1 MTEDARF
8 EDGGDKP
15 LRLKALDVEDLPV
28 IASLIQDAVFPASEM
43 TWDRRTRRFAVLLN
57 RFRWEDR
64 AAAEQRGRAFERVQT
79 VLAIDDVQNVSS
91 QGVTRGDEDTI
102 LSLLMI
108 EFEAGEDGTGALVL
122 TLSGDGAIRISVEAI
137 EITLKDVTA
146 PYMAPSGQVPGHPE

>member
-1 MTEDARF
+1 MAQDARF
-8 EDGGDKP
+8 EDSGDKP

-43 TWDRRTRRFAVLLN
+43 TWDRRTRRFAMLLN

-91 QGVTRGDEDTI
+91 QGVTPGDEDTI

-108 EFEAGEDGTGALVL
+108 EFEAGKDGTGALIL
-122 TLSGDGAIRISVEAI
+122 TLSGDGAIRVSVEAI
-137 EITLKDVTA
+137 EITLKDVTV
-146 PYMAPSGQVPGHPE
+146 PYMAPSGQVPDHPE

>member
-1 MTEDARF
+1 MAEDARF

-15 LRLKALDVEDLPV
+15 LRLKALDVDDLSV
-28 IASLIQDAVFPASEM
+28 IATLVQDAVFPASEM
-43 TWDRRTRRFAVLLN
+43 KWDWRARRFAVLLN

-64 AAAEQRGRAFERVQT
+64 SAAERRDRAFERVQT

-108 EFEAGEDGTGALVL
+108 EFEAGDDGTGALIL

-137 EITLKDVTA
+137 EITLKDVTI
-146 PYMAPSGQVPGHPE
+146 PYIAPSGQAPDHSK